1 MVSFDLLL
9 FISQER
15 GGRVKSER
23 RERAGKDDEGDGHLW
38 DHETMDACP
47 PLVIPTVSE
56 HLFHVRKIYI
66 YK

>member
-9 FISQER
+9 FIRQER

-23 RERAGKDDEGDGHLW
+23 RERERERERAGKDAERDGQLW
-38 DHETMDACP
+38 DHETMESNVCP

-56 HLFHVRKIYI
+56 RVSC
-66 YK
+66 